1 MKIELQ
7 VYSNNIALSY
17 LNGTKVL
24 SKKTIEVPK
33 RVKSQNTYNL
43 NGKIKQ
49 NTVGLLFDRCV

>member
-7 VYSNNIALSY
+7 AYSSNIALSY

-24 SKKTIEVPK
+24 SKKTTEVPK
-33 RVKSQNTYNL
+33 RLKSQSTYNP